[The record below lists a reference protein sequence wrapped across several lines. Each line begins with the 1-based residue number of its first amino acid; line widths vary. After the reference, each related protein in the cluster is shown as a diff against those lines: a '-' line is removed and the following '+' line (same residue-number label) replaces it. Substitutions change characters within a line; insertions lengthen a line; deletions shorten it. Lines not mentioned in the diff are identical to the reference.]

1 MKALKCFYLE
11 FNSLVKNST
20 NQKNENMTGKGWV
33 KGNKF
38 NATFAGNTII
48 SNGMKTWTIIK
59 EEKAVYESDANSDD
73 GSLNP
78 KKIMTIWETGF
89 KNKYEREELLNGEK
103 VHVISLTPKS
113 PSNSEYKSIVI
124 YISKSTNSLKQA
136 FIKSKDGTNIP
147 QDKAAAQVNPDTMK
161 ERLPEWDEMEGTEA
175 GRLTRA
181 GFTHEES
188 SYLAKRHTAA
198 AFERQTDVVLDGTG
212 DSSPESMIGKITTAK
227 NAGYKV
233 NGVYVTTPTEQ
244 ALAGALARAAETGRT
259 VLPTVIRETHAGV
272 SRTFPSITN
281 QFDSLQLWD
290 TSKLITD
297 KVSTLIGSGTG
308 GKFEVVDPA
317 AYQAFLDK
325 GK

>member
-1 MKALKCFYLE
+1 MRLKLLTFIFLLTCLNTFFAQDKKSQDILNKVSSKMKALKCFYLE

-136 FIKSKDGTNIP
+136 YIKSKDG
-147 QDKAAAQVNPDTMK
+147 
-161 ERLPEWDEMEGTEA
+161 
-175 GRLTRA
+175 
-181 GFTHEES
+181 
-188 SYLAKRHTAA
+188 
-198 AFERQTDVVLDGTG
+198 
-212 DSSPESMIGKITTAK
+212 
-227 NAGYKV
+227 
-233 NGVYVTTPTEQ
+233 
-244 ALAGALARAAETGRT
+244 
-259 VLPTVIRETHAGV
+259 
-272 SRTFPSITN
+272 SIVK
-281 QFDSLQLWD
+281 Q
-290 TSKLITD
+290 
-297 KVSTLIGSGTG
+297 TLIIAE
-308 GKFEVVDPA
+308 KV
-317 AYQAFLDK
+317 
-325 GK
+325 